1 MHRPGPAV
9 PWLALFMTLLAF
21 STGASAQIPD
31 KFTNL
36 QALPKDISKSELVSI
51 MRNYAGD
58 LGVRCGFCH
67 TGGDPNTLQG
77 VNFASD
83 ESDKKKTAR
92 LMIRMVQSINHDQLA
107 KLGKKPSPEV
117 NCITCHRRNSDPR
130 TIDAL
135 LTESIKKDG
144 AEAAVAMYRKL
155 KTENYGNGKYDFS
168 DIPLNVVGE
177 SLLGADKIK
186 EATAVLE
193 LDAELNPQ
201 SDWGRYLLGIAH
213 TSGGEKEKARAD
225 FQRVLE
231 LNPKNSMAKNI
242 LTIWI
247 NPRNSLAALGR
258 QFLEQ
263 RKRSFARVLLCD
275 QASYSSFPAV
285 QKPRRT

>member
-1 MHRPGPAV
+1 MA
-9 PWLALFMTLLAF
+9 LLAF

-36 QALPKDISKSELVSI
+36 QALPKDISKTELVSV
-51 MRNYAGD
+51 MRTYAGN

-67 TGGDPNTLQG
+67 VGGDPNTLQG

-83 ESDKKKTAR
+83 ENDKKKTAR
-92 LMIRMVQSINHDQLA
+92 LMIRMVQSINQDQLT

-117 NCITCHRRNSDPR
+117 SCITCHRRNSDPR

-177 SLLGADKIK
+177 SLLGSDKIK
-186 EATAVLE
+186 EATAILE

-213 TSGGEKEKARAD
+213 ATGGEKEKARAD

-231 LNPKNSMAKNI
+231 LNPKNSMAKKH
-242 LTIWI
+242 LDD
-247 NPRNSLAALGR
+247 L
-258 QFLEQ
+258 
-263 RKRSFARVLLCD
+263 D
-275 QASYSSFPAV
+275 
-285 QKPRRT
+285 KPTK